1 MSAAEAFRAF
11 VGVDVVVDTTS
22 SYVFIGKLVE
32 ATELALT
39 LADVDVHDRA
49 ESPSTKERYVM
60 EAKKF
65 GIKVNRKSV
74 TIRVETVMC
83 VSKLEDVI
91 EY

>member
-1 MSAAEAFRAF
+1 MSSADAFAPF
-11 VGVDVVVDTTS
+11 VGADVVVDTTS
-22 SYVFIGKLVE
+22 SYVFIGRLKEV
-32 ATELALT
+32 TT
-39 LADVDVHDRA
+39 LAMTITDVDVHDRA

-65 GIKVNRKSV
+65 GIKTNRKSV
-74 TIRVETVMC
+74 TVRLETVLC

>member
-1 MSAAEAFRAF
+1 MSAEAFQAF
-11 VGVDVVVDTTS
+11 VGLDVVVDTTS
-22 SYVFIGKLVE
+22 SYVFIGRLREVS
-32 ATELALT
+32 TLAMT

-74 TIRVETVMC
+74 TVRLDTVLC

>member
-1 MSAAEAFRAF
+1 VSAEAFNAF

-22 SYVFIGKLVE
+22 SYVFIGRLKEVT
-32 ATELALT
+32 ALAMT
-39 LADVDVHDRA
+39 LSDVDVHDRG
-49 ESPSTKERYVM
+49 ESSSTKERYIM

-65 GIKVNRKSV
+65 GIKSNRKSV
-74 TIRVETVMC
+74 TVRLETVLC

>member
-1 MSAAEAFRAF
+1 MSADAFRAF
-11 VGVDVVVDTTS
+11 VGVEVVVDTTS

-32 ATELALT
+32 VTPLAMT
-39 LADVDVHDRA
+39 LGDVDVHDRS

-65 GIKVNRKSV
+65 GIKTNRKSV
-74 TIRVETVMC
+74 TVRLETVLC
-83 VSKLEDVI
+83 VSKLDDVI

>member
-1 MSAAEAFRAF
+1 LSSEAFQAF

-22 SYVFIGKLVE
+22 SYVFIGRLR
-32 ATELALT
+32 ELTPLAMT

-49 ESPSTKERYVM
+49 ESPSTKERYIM

-74 TIRVETVMC
+74 TVRLETVLC